1 LKRTTILIVDDQ
13 WEVARAMGRLLAKRF
28 DALPIGDVP
37 TALELVRLRC
47 FDVVLSD
54 MTMPGISGLDLYR
67 IVRAELPDLPFRF
80 LLMTGGRLSAMEARF
95 VASEGI
101 PVLEKPFD
109 LAAVERAIRHV
120 ARNSESATAADA
132 VVKEA

>member
-1 LKRTTILIVDDQ
+1 
-13 WEVARAMGRLLAKRF
+13 
-28 DALPIGDVP
+28 
-37 TALELVRLRC
+37 
-47 FDVVLSD
+47 
-54 MTMPGISGLDLYR
+54 
-67 IVRAELPDLPFRF
+67 
-80 LLMTGGRLSAMEARF
+80 MTGGRLSAMQARF